1 MHGLIIG
8 VFMAGVLIVEYG
20 VFDDAAAEI
29 AGSWGAGYLS
39 SRVTPHAQRRGGS
52 WRARRSCMA
61 WRFQQQDKRKK
72 ALSNG
77 DW

>member
-39 SRVTPHAQRRGGS
+39 SRVTSNAQRRGGS
-52 WRARRSCMA
+52 GRRIRLLMCS
-61 WRFQQQDKRKK
+61 
-72 ALSNG
+72 
-77 DW
+77 